1 MKKIQRWETVQVS
14 TVKGFFTI
22 ISAEKA
28 IIHLNYPSQVLKHYL
43 TSAIKLAFSGRYF
56 SRIIRIHES
65 WLRKKYNNAR
75 KSFDVELQRGWKH
88 ICINASI
95 DASIHNG
102 IQYSNNVSLSYLLDN
117 AVHYIFYNTEIR
129 LKVIM
134 KNSSKHLDPTQ
145 F

>member
-28 IIHLNYPSQVLKHYL
+28 IIQVNYPSQVLKHYL

-65 WLRKKYNNAR
+65 WLRKNITMQGNLLM
-75 KSFDVELQRGWKH
+75 SNWSEGES
-88 ICINASI
+88 ICNASI
-95 DASIHNG
+95 DACIHNG
-102 IQYSNNVSLSYLLDN
+102 IQYSNNVSLSYLLAN

-134 KNSSKHLDPTQ
+134 KNSSKHLDLTQ

>member
-1 MKKIQRWETVQVS
+1 MQGNLLMSDWSE
-14 TVKGFFTI
+14 G
-22 ISAEKA
+22 
-28 IIHLNYPSQVLKHYL
+28 
-43 TSAIKLAFSGRYF
+43 
-56 SRIIRIHES
+56 ES
-65 WLRKKYNNAR
+65 
-75 KSFDVELQRGWKH
+75 
-88 ICINASI
+88 ICNASI

-134 KNSSKHLDPTQ
+134 KNSSKHLDLTQ

>member
-1 MKKIQRWETVQVS
+1 MQGNLLMSNCSE
-14 TVKGFFTI
+14 G
-22 ISAEKA
+22 
-28 IIHLNYPSQVLKHYL
+28 
-43 TSAIKLAFSGRYF
+43 
-56 SRIIRIHES
+56 ES
-65 WLRKKYNNAR
+65 
-75 KSFDVELQRGWKH
+75 
-88 ICINASI
+88 ICSNASI

-134 KNSSKHLDPTQ
+134 KNSSKHLDLTQ

>member
-1 MKKIQRWETVQVS
+1 MIE
-14 TVKGFFTI
+14 
-22 ISAEKA
+22 
-28 IIHLNYPSQVLKHYL
+28 
-43 TSAIKLAFSGRYF
+43 
-56 SRIIRIHES
+56 
-65 WLRKKYNNAR
+65 KKYNNAR
-75 KSFDVELQRGWKH
+75 KSFDVDWSEGES
-88 ICINASI
+88 ICNASI

-134 KNSSKHLDPTQ
+134 KNSSKHLDLTQ